1 MTMFAFMAH
10 THGLG
15 SDVTG
20 YMLHQGEVPKVE
32 FARADPQNPQRFL
45 EMENFLAV
53 QKGDILGAR
62 CLFDGSRTNKT
73 TFIQGVRKSLRIL
86 TPHFFLAWLEISRS
100 YLVW

>member
-1 MTMFAFMAH
+1 MFAFMPH

-32 FARADPQNPQRFL
+32 FARADPQNPQRFH

-53 QKGDILGAR
+53 QRGDILGAR

-73 TFIQGVRKSLRIL
+73 TFIG
-86 TPHFFLAWLEISRS
+86 TMMFNTRS
-100 YLVW
+100 NWNLHINTI